1 MSIRWVKQYRGR
13 HSVDY
18 AGNFTS
24 GLNRITGT
32 YFNGAGSFEMFC
44 KEPTPDSCKPDPC
57 KPDPCQPDPCTFPPS
72 GEWTGFYVHCGV
84 KYSQVPQPT
93 CYWKWVGVSMP
104 QKVGT
109 FSLRP
114 SSTAIW
120 RCSRLGG
127 GLLSSY
133 RSQVALTP
141 ALEFYIHP
149 VLLQPGIHVTL
160 PILTSSPSQSS
171 FRFHRFFYLY
181 FPFPPS

>member
-1 MSIRWVKQYRGR
+1 
-13 HSVDY
+13 
-18 AGNFTS
+18 
-24 GLNRITGT
+24 
-32 YFNGAGSFEMFC
+32 MFSYWYC
-44 KEPTPDSCKPDPC
+44 YVLLFRQLLIKKGDDLS
-57 KPDPCQPDPCTFPPS
+57 
-72 GEWTGFYVHCGV
+72 WTGLGSEKYHCVLFKGRPMS
-84 KYSQVPQPT
+84 SQVPQPT

-120 RCSRLGG
+120 RCSRLSG

-171 FRFHRFFYLY
+171 FRFLRFFYLY
-181 FPFPPS
+181 FPFPPSWYF

>member
-1 MSIRWVKQYRGR
+1 MLPAGYRCTCVPMR
-13 HSVDY
+13 IKVHK
-18 AGNFTS
+18 FTS
-24 GLNRITGT
+24 TNAHQSAKKNCAPMLTNT
-32 YFNGAGSFEMFC
+32 
-44 KEPTPDSCKPDPC
+44 
-57 KPDPCQPDPCTFPPS
+57 
-72 GEWTGFYVHCGV
+72 
-84 KYSQVPQPT
+84 SQVPQPT

-104 QKVGT
+104 QKVGH

-120 RCSRLGG
+120 RCSRLSG

>member
-1 MSIRWVKQYRGR
+1 MAKLLKMLWEYMELTALPFFG
-13 HSVDY
+13 
-18 AGNFTS
+18 
-24 GLNRITGT
+24 TGSAQL
-32 YFNGAGSFEMFC
+32 FG
-44 KEPTPDSCKPDPC
+44 
-57 KPDPCQPDPCTFPPS
+57 
-72 GEWTGFYVHCGV
+72 GV
-84 KYSQVPQPT
+84 VEGVLDSQVPQPT

-120 RCSRLGG
+120 RCSRLSG

-171 FRFHRFFYLY
+171 FRFHSFFYLY

>member
-1 MSIRWVKQYRGR
+1 MIT
-13 HSVDY
+13 
-18 AGNFTS
+18 FTFHIFDINRRS
-24 GLNRITGT
+24 TGPPGLYIFRNI
-32 YFNGAGSFEMFC
+32 YLCWMYDAKNLGSKCRTRFEC
-44 KEPTPDSCKPDPC
+44 SLP
-57 KPDPCQPDPCTFPPS
+57 
-72 GEWTGFYVHCGV
+72 
-84 KYSQVPQPT
+84 SQVPQPT

-104 QKVGT
+104 KKVGN

-120 RCSRLGG
+120 RCSRLSG

-171 FRFHRFFYLY
+171 FRFLTYFYQY
-181 FPFPPS
+181 FSISPSPYFRRHIFQLNLPIV

>member
-1 MSIRWVKQYRGR
+1 MRRNVVMNSTSTIVP
-13 HSVDY
+13 HSPPGYGSRKHKLINY
-18 AGNFTS
+18 AGV
-24 GLNRITGT
+24 LN
-32 YFNGAGSFEMFC
+32 C
-44 KEPTPDSCKPDPC
+44 
-57 KPDPCQPDPCTFPPS
+57 
-72 GEWTGFYVHCGV
+72 
-84 KYSQVPQPT
+84 SQVPQPT

-120 RCSRLGG
+120 RCSRLSG

-133 RSQVALTP
+133 RSQFALTP
-141 ALEFYIHP
+141 ALEFYVHP